1 MPYIGAHISISGG
14 MEKALFKGKRL
25 GCEVVQIFTHNTS
38 SWYMKPISSEQLEL
52 FEKAKKETKV
62 IPVSVHVG
70 YLINLASFE
79 DKIWK
84 NSVNALKK
92 EIQRAELLGIP
103 YVVMHPGAHKGVGEK
118 EGIKRISEGLKE
130 VISET
135 SQKTKILLET
145 TAGQGTSIG
154 YRFEHL
160 SEIME
165 RVNSPNRMGI
175 CLDTCHIFSAGYD
188 FRTKEQYEALI
199 RELERIIGIDYV
211 FLIHINDSKKECGSR
226 VDRHMHIGKGKIG
239 EKGLA
244 YFLKDNR
251 FKEVPFIIE
260 TPKEK
265 YGKGIDYDII
275 NLQRLKQIIRGER
288 L

>member
-1 MPYIGAHISISGG
+1 MPYIGAHMPISGG
-14 MEKALFKGKRL
+14 MEKALYEGKRL
-25 GCEVVQIFTHNTS
+25 GCEVVQIFTHNTN

-52 FEKAKKETKV
+52 FEDAKKKTKV

-70 YLINLASFE
+70 YLINIASSE
-79 DKIWK
+79 NRIWK

-92 EIQRAELLGIP
+92 EVQRAELLGIP
-103 YVVMHPGAHKGVGEK
+103 YVVMHPGAHKGAGEK

-130 VISET
+130 VIFDT
-135 SQKTKILLET
+135 SQKTRILLET

-160 SEIME
+160 SEIIE
-165 RVNSPNRMGI
+165 KVAVPERMGV

-188 FRTKEQYEALI
+188 FRTQEQYEALME
-199 RELERIIGIDYV
+199 ELEKLIGIDYV

-239 EKGLA
+239 EKGLGF
-244 YFLKDNR
+244 FLKDNR
-251 FKEVPFIIE
+251 FKDISFIIE

-265 YGKGIDYDII
+265 DENGVDYDII
-275 NLQRLKQIIRGER
+275 NLQRLRQIIKGEET
-288 L
+288 